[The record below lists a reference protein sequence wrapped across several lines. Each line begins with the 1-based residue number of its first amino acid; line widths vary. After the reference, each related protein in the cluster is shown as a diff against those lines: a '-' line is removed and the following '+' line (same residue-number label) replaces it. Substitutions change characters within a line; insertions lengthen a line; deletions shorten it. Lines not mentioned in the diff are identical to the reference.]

1 MHECVRDG
9 LPYRFLRIVGH
20 VFAKCPFE
28 KRAGSH
34 VFRNGCDRFRDHDG
48 NGSDEIVR
56 VEEPLARLRQRCL
69 GRSRIRGER
78 HAEARKV
85 FLRIEPKG

>member
-1 MHECVRDG
+1 MSAVRDG
-9 LPYRFLRIVGH
+9 LPYRFLRI
-20 VFAKCPFE
+20 ARARLREMPFE

-69 GRSRIRGER
+69 VVPGYAANDTLRRG
-78 HAEARKV
+78 KC
-85 FLRIEPKG
+85 F